1 MGWKF
6 HNLTTQTAAP
16 LATFRPA
23 AYLFAQNTRHVI
35 YQGFNATQG
44 SDGHLYELYWD
55 EEDGW
60 HAKDLTA
67 EAEAPLATAYP
78 NAYIFATNGTQHVL
92 YGGAPADGHVHEL
105 WWDDDGWHHNDL
117 TIDSG
122 EQHLALTVPT
132 GYEFYAEGTQHAV
145 YQGRDDHIYELWW
158 QNGDWHPGDLTA
170 VTSAP
175 PADSAPS
182 AFAFEADHSQHVFYR
197 GRDGHVFELE
207 WKAGWLPARNLTAPL
222 GAPIATGQPTG
233 YVFAD
238 EGTLHVNYRSIDAQ
252 IHELWRDASGW
263 HHFQLGAA
271 INAPLADAA
280 FEPFGYAFNSQ
291 ALQPVATQHVDY
303 VGTDGHI
310 HELWWDSNVWRHND
324 LTVAAGAPLSISS
337 PTGYVFVEQ
346 GTQHVVYNSD
356 SHQIIEL
363 AWTPGGGTA
372 TATLITE
379 NLERHDVSSQR

>member
-6 HNLTTQTAAP
+6 NNLTTQTAAP

-35 YQGFNATQG
+35 YQGFNSTQG

-105 WWDDDGWHHNDL
+105 WWDSDGWHHNDL

-122 EQHLALTVPT
+122 EHQLALTVPT

-170 VTSAP
+170 VTNAP

-182 AFAFEADHSQHVFYR
+182 AFAFEAEHSQHVFYR

-207 WKAGWLPARNLTAPL
+207 WKAGWLPSAEPHRTPRCTDRDRSTHWLRVRRRRHAAR
-222 GAPIATGQPTG
+222 
-233 YVFAD
+233 
-238 EGTLHVNYRSIDAQ
+238 
-252 IHELWRDASGW
+252 ELS
-263 HHFQLGAA
+263 
-271 INAPLADAA
+271 
-280 FEPFGYAFNSQ
+280 
-291 ALQPVATQHVDY
+291 VD
-303 VGTDGHI
+303 
-310 HELWWDSNVWRHND
+310 R
-324 LTVAAGAPLSISS
+324 
-337 PTGYVFVEQ
+337 
-346 GTQHVVYNSD
+346 
-356 SHQIIEL
+356 
-363 AWTPGGGTA
+363 
-372 TATLITE
+372 
-379 NLERHDVSSQR
+379 R